1 MTVEA
6 KGRRF
11 EIGVDIGGTFTDI
24 VCREI
29 GGGLHVVKVP
39 TTRSDPSEAV
49 IASIAELSRRQ
60 GVGAGA
66 VQRFTHG
73 TTVATNAVL
82 ERKGARIGL
91 LTTAGFRDVLEIGRQ
106 LRKDVY
112 RVILEPETPV
122 FLAPRRYRKGIP
134 ERLDATGAIILP
146 LDEEAV
152 LSAADEL
159 VKEGIEAIA
168 ISFLFSFRNP
178 THERRAA
185 QLIRQRHPGLALSLS
200 HEVDPAFREYE
211 RTVITA
217 FDAYLKPRVDTYL
230 AHLEQGLARAGVGAP
245 LQVMQSRGG
254 LAIAEVARQRPV
266 RLFLSGPAAGVIGGQ
281 IAGASA
287 SSHDLITIDV
297 GGTSA
302 DIALVSRRKP
312 MLRSE
317 GVIAGYAVRVA
328 MVDVT
333 TIGSGGGSIAHLD
346 ASGGLRVGPQS
357 AGSEPGPACYGNG
370 GEEATVTDAS
380 VVLGYLDPDFFAG
393 GRLKLEP
400 KKAVKAID
408 QKVAKP
414 LGLTTAQAALGIHR
428 VLNAQM
434 AEGIRL
440 VTVRQGIDPRRYALV
455 PLGGAG
461 GIHATAL
468 ARELGIHRI
477 VVPRL
482 PGVLS
487 AAGLLAAP
495 IEHEVTAEFA
505 TPLKELDLGALREK
519 LREIDRQAATLMAA
533 EKVAPDEV
541 AIGYFA
547 DVCYIGQSY
556 HLEIPLHPDDP
567 DPAGRLY
574 RDFLEAHDRIY
585 GHSVESPARIVG
597 VRTVHRAGGSDVLDE
612 MRLAPSGGPAEIG
625 RRDILVAGE
634 AAFVSAIVY
643 DRDALAE
650 GFAFKGPAIVR
661 QTDTTTLVEPGWSC
675 IVDAAGNLIL
685 EDTPPLRGF
694 REGEV
699 PPKGAEGS

>member
-1 MTVEA
+1 MTLEA
-6 KGRRF
+6 NPRRF

-66 VQRFTHG
+66 VQRFAHG

-122 FLAPRRYRKGIP
+122 FLAPRRYRKEIP
-134 ERLDATGAIILP
+134 ERLDATGAVILP

-152 LSAADEL
+152 QRAADEL
-159 VKEGIEAIA
+159 VKQGVEAIA
-168 ISFLFSFRNP
+168 ITFLFAFRNP
-178 THERRAA
+178 AHEQRAA
-185 QLIRQRHPGLALSLS
+185 ALIRQAHPGLALSLS

-230 AHLEQGLARAGVGAP
+230 AHLEQGLARAGVDAP

-287 SSHDLITIDV
+287 SDHDLITIDV

-357 AGSEPGPACYGNG
+357 AGSEPGPACYGHG

-400 KKAVKAID
+400 AKAVAAID
-408 QKVAKP
+408 AKVAKP

-461 GIHATAL
+461 GLHATAL
-468 ARELGIHRI
+468 ARELGIRRI

-505 TPLKELDLGALREK
+505 TPLKGLDLAALREK
-519 LREIDRQAATLMAA
+519 LQEIDRQAATLMAA
-533 EKVAPDEV
+533 EKVASAEV

-567 DPAGRLY
+567 DPAARLY
-574 RDFLEAHDRIY
+574 RDFLEAHDRVY

-612 MRLAPSGGPAEIG
+612 MRLAPSGGPTEIG

-634 AAFVSAIVY
+634 AAFVNAVVY
-643 DRDALAE
+643 DRDALPE
-650 GFAFKGPAIVR
+650 GFSFKGPAIVR
-661 QTDTTTLVEPGWSC
+661 QSDTTTLVEPGWSC

-685 EDTPPLRGF
+685 TQDGV
-694 REGEV
+694 RE
-699 PPKGAEGS
+699 

>member
-49 IASIAELSRRQ
+49 IASIAELNRQQ

-66 VQRFTHG
+66 VQRFAHG

-122 FLAPRRYRKGIP
+122 FLAPRRYRKEIP
-134 ERLDATGAIILP
+134 ERLDATGAVILP

-152 LSAADEL
+152 QRAADEL

-168 ISFLFSFRNP
+168 ISFLFAFRNP
-178 THERRAA
+178 AHEQRAA
-185 QLIRQRHPGLALSLS
+185 ALIRQRHPGLALSLS

-230 AHLEQGLARAGVGAP
+230 AHLEQGLARAGVDAP

-317 GVIAGYAVRVA
+317 GVIGGYAVRVA

-357 AGSEPGPACYGNG
+357 AGSEPGPACYGHG

-400 KKAVKAID
+400 AKAVAAID
-408 QKVAKP
+408 RKVAKP
-414 LGLTTAQAALGIHR
+414 LGLMTAAAALGIHR

-440 VTVRQGIDPRRYALV
+440 VSVRQGIDPRAYALV

-468 ARELGIHRI
+468 ARELAIRRI
-477 VVPRL
+477 IVPRL

-505 TPLKELDLGALREK
+505 TPLSTLDLAALREK
-519 LREIDRQAATLMAA
+519 LGEIDRRSAALMAA
-533 EKVAPDEV
+533 EKADAHQVT
-541 AIGYFA
+541 ISYFA

-556 HLEIPLHPDDP
+556 NLEIPLHPDDA

-585 GHSVESPARIVG
+585 GHSVEIPAKIVG
-597 VRTVHRAGGSDVLDE
+597 VRTVHRAGGREILSE
-612 MRLAPSGGPAEIG
+612 MRFNPSGGPTEIG
-625 RRDILVAGE
+625 RRDIMVAGE
-634 AAFVSAIVY
+634 AGPVSATVY
-643 DRDALAE
+643 DRDALTE
-650 GFAFKGPAIVR
+650 GFAFAGPAIV
-661 QTDTTTLVEPGWSC
+661 QQPDTTTLVEPGWSC
-675 IVDAAGNLIL
+675 TVDAAGNLIL
-685 EDTPPLRGF
+685 M
-694 REGEV
+694 REGHSQ
-699 PPKGAEGS
+699 A